1 VKEPVLLR
9 GTSQT
14 AETTRTQLAQHRIL
28 EDKDAHTEEASL
40 AEIELP
46 ENINEYAQT
55 FAQTETGVV
64 VELAAGGCGIA
75 SILKVVAKA
84 RQLNTFREIEIKV
97 SAVSFFD
104 LCDGTV
110 RQGRSKHTL
119 SAFHIHLCY
128 ESTHSGDWSLP
139 KMSKTQWRS
148 LPNRVQ
154 RIGWHLRG
162 RYSGSI
168 RSCSHGSRAAR
179 KQVPW
184 LSHNTRRDFPA
195 NLRTSDRLQ
204 GINTKQTALAL
215 GLAKRPTAYV
225 LAKVSPHLSIG
236 ASVMIWT
243 PDTSSRTGTVSLGV
257 PERTSDARILVVAEV
272 GHIIKDAALA
282 FTDNLAGKL
291 GAWDFSCS
299 CRVAVVELFIPRASL
314 QLEQALCS
322 VSVFT

>member
-1 VKEPVLLR
+1 MCSLLQTKVVPKLASSRLSTMKRRGTSRRANLAVTLTLDMAARNRLRDMIDSVPNIAVKEPALVR

-28 EDKDAHTEEASL
+28 EDKDAHTEEVSL
-40 AEIELP
+40 AAIELP
-46 ENINEYAQT
+46 ENINEHAQT

-84 RQLNTFREIEIKV
+84 RQLNTFREIEIRV

-148 LPNRVQ
+148 LPNQVQ

-179 KQVPW
+179 KRAPW
-184 LSHNTRRDFPA
+184 LSHSIHRDSPA
-195 NLRTSDRLQ
+195 NLITSDSLQ
-204 GINTKQTALAL
+204 GTNTKQTALAL
-215 GLAKRPTAYV
+215 GLAK
-225 LAKVSPHLSIG
+225 
-236 ASVMIWT
+236 
-243 PDTSSRTGTVSLGV
+243 
-257 PERTSDARILVVAEV
+257 
-272 GHIIKDAALA
+272 
-282 FTDNLAGKL
+282 
-291 GAWDFSCS
+291 
-299 CRVAVVELFIPRASL
+299 
-314 QLEQALCS
+314 
-322 VSVFT
+322 